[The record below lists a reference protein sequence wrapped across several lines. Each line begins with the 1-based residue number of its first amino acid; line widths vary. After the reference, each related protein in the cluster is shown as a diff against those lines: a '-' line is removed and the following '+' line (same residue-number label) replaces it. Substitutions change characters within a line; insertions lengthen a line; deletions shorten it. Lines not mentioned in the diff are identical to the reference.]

1 MSAVLL
7 GTVEKFG
14 RRNRT
19 LESATWWDALAV
31 GFFQTLALFPGAS
44 RSGTTIAGGMFRVRL
59 DSGLV
64 VLSHLAGKMRK
75 FRIRIVLGDQVRLA
89 VSPYDPSRG
98 RIIYR
103 IK

>member
-1 MSAVLL
+1 MAKQEHIELDGVVEEVL
-7 GTVEKFG
+7 
-14 RRNRT
+14 
-19 LESATWWDALAV
+19 
-31 GFFQTLALFPGAS
+31 
-44 RSGTTIAGGMFRVRL
+44 AGGMFRVRL

-64 VLSHLAGKMRK
+64 VLSDLAGKMRK

-89 VSPYDPSRG
+89 VSPYDPTRG

>member
-1 MSAVLL
+1 MTKQDHIELDGLVEEVL
-7 GTVEKFG
+7 
-14 RRNRT
+14 
-19 LESATWWDALAV
+19 
-31 GFFQTLALFPGAS
+31 
-44 RSGTTIAGGMFRVRL
+44 AGGMFRVRL

-64 VLSHLAGKMRK
+64 VLAHLAGKMRK
-75 FRIRIVLGDQVRLA
+75 FRIRIVLGDHVRIA

>member
-1 MSAVLL
+1 MAKQEHIELDGVVEEVL
-7 GTVEKFG
+7 
-14 RRNRT
+14 
-19 LESATWWDALAV
+19 
-31 GFFQTLALFPGAS
+31 
-44 RSGTTIAGGMFRVRL
+44 AGGMFRVRL

>member
-1 MSAVLL
+1 LTAGLKGHTVSRLFLNQAAAGRTRKGTMSRTDHIELDGVVEEVL
-7 GTVEKFG
+7 
-14 RRNRT
+14 
-19 LESATWWDALAV
+19 
-31 GFFQTLALFPGAS
+31 
-44 RSGTTIAGGMFRVRL
+44 AGGMFRVRL

-75 FRIRIVLGDQVRLA
+75 YRIRIVLGDQVRVA

-103 IK
+103 LK

>member
-1 MSAVLL
+1 MTKQDHIELDGVVEEVL
-7 GTVEKFG
+7 
-14 RRNRT
+14 
-19 LESATWWDALAV
+19 
-31 GFFQTLALFPGAS
+31 
-44 RSGTTIAGGMFRVRL
+44 AGGMFRVRL

-103 IK
+103 IKASQIDVLAVIHGARDLLKAAEENGWAE